1 MRMESVG
8 QPCHNF
14 QILGIA
20 SIMDPQDGREKVAL
34 ANFAAGA
41 TGTII
46 ILDPESGAGE
56 SIDMPGDSGA
66 WALLNY
72 RDERLLVGTCGHF
85 GYLHDL
91 DLRTREWA
99 APLRDP
105 HETYIWNLELG
116 PDGMVYGGT
125 YPNCVLLRYDPE
137 KRELD
142 NLGRVSD
149 NPGNLYSRMVYCGA
163 PGHVIVVCNSAE
175 PHLAAWSMETGQV
188 CRFGDTGAQVRE
200 VNPQFICTQSGD
212 GLRFYDSRTLTPL
225 SEDLSDQVAPVDR
238 VDRYPGSGFSVRL
251 QDGRAL
257 AVRGQ
262 GYYIDDGSA
271 NPPDL
276 LPIPAPAPATHM
288 LTIVADAHGRIW
300 GSSGFGQTI
309 FSWDPDSGET
319 WNSQVVTDNS
329 GEVYGVAVADG
340 RLFLAC
346 YSGGDHVV
354 YDPAQPWSQLDN
366 QNPRTLAPVGPELI
380 RPAGKSVVGPDGNVW
395 TGWMAQYGVYGG
407 GISRVDATTL
417 EMTSWLDPVPG
428 QAIMALAAD
437 ERYLYFVTGGN
448 ANGLQTRV
456 APFHFVV
463 WSPDGHIVWQR
474 QFAEGSTLAHVVAG
488 CGHVV
493 IAVDDRLEIFD
504 PDRLEFAG
512 SVDLKAPCHYLACLW
527 PDCVAAFGE
536 TEIWWLDPVSQ
547 TAELTG
553 HAPGRVGTATV
564 TPAGTAYCAIGNEL
578 FRLEP

>member
-1 MRMESVG
+1 VRMESVG

-20 SIMDPQDGREKVAL
+20 RFVDPQDGREKVVL

-46 ILDPESGAGE
+46 IVDPTSGAGE

-72 RDERLLVGTCGHF
+72 RDERLLVGTCGQF

-99 APLRDP
+99 PPRRDP
-105 HETYIWNLELG
+105 DETYIWNLDLG

-137 KRELD
+137 KRELQ
-142 NLGRVSD
+142 NLGRMSD
-149 NPGNLYSRMVYCGA
+149 NTANLYSRMVYCGA
-163 PGHVIVVCNSAE
+163 PGHVIVACISAE
-175 PHLAAWSMETGQV
+175 PHLAAWSMETGQAS
-188 CRFGDTGAQVRE
+188 RFGRPGVHVRE
-200 VNPQFICTQSGD
+200 VNPEFVCTQNGD
-212 GLRFYDSRTLTPL
+212 ELHFYDSRTLAPL
-225 SEDLSDQVAPVDR
+225 SEDLSDRLAPADR
-238 VDRYPGSGFSVRL
+238 VDRYPGTSVSVRL
-251 QDGRAL
+251 QDGSGF

-262 GYYIDDGSA
+262 GYYIDDGSDES
-271 NPPDL
+271 PEL
-276 LPIPAPAPATHM
+276 LPLPAAAPATHM
-288 LTIVADAHGRIW
+288 LTIAADAHGRIW

-309 FSWDPDSGET
+309 FSWDPDSGEA
-319 WNSQVVTDNS
+319 WNSQVITDNS

-366 QNPRTLAPVGPELI
+366 RNPRTLAPVGPALV

-395 TGWMAQYGVYGG
+395 TGWMAQYGAYGG
-407 GISRVDATTL
+407 GISRVDVATL
-417 EMTSWLDPVPG
+417 EMSSWYDPVPG
-428 QAIMALAAD
+428 QTVVALAAD
-437 ERYLYFVTGGN
+437 ERYLYFVTGGS
-448 ANGLQTRV
+448 ANGLQAKV

-463 WSPDGHIVWQR
+463 WSPDGQIVWQR
-474 QFAEGSTLAHVVAG
+474 EFAQGSTLTHVVAG
-488 CGHVV
+488 CGRVV
-493 IAVDDRLEIFD
+493 VAVDDQLEIFD
-504 PDRLEFAG
+504 PDKLEFIS
-512 SVDLKAPCHYLACLW
+512 SVDLKARCHYLAALW
-527 PDCVAAFGE
+527 PDGIAAFGE
-536 TEIWWLDPVSQ
+536 TEVWWVDPILQ
-547 TAELTG
+547 IAELAG
-553 HAPGRVGTATV
+553 ELPGRVGTATA
-564 TPAGTAYCAIGNEL
+564 TPGGTAYCAIGNEL
-578 FRLEP
+578 FRLDR